1 MRRAWAAL
9 VAAGVWTSSA
19 GALDLAAATAA
30 WGALLGKYVKASGGV
45 DYVGLAKDQPALDAV
60 LAPYATLDLT
70 SASDAAKKAALIN
83 LYNAGM
89 MHNLLRHARE
99 EKLDAGS
106 GKFLA
111 LEVIG
116 IAVPGG
122 NIWNGSYTLKLGG
135 VDVTL
140 DDIEHGLIRGVAK
153 VDPKLKGLR
162 LQKLDARIHAAVNC
176 AALSCPRVRE
186 APYTEANVDRMLDEN
201 MREFVSTEAQ
211 FSKED
216 DDTLRANK
224 IVSWYYDDFE
234 AQGGAGNFLA
244 GFLTDQAKDKAWK
257 AKHLKENLNDRNA
270 TMLKLS
276 SAFSFHYDWR
286 VNDVRNKP

>member
-1 MRRAWAAL
+1 MQRAWAAL
-9 VAAGVWTSSA
+9 VAAVVWTSAAEA
-19 GALDLAAATAA
+19 GSLEAATAA
-30 WGALLGKYVKASGGV
+30 WGALLGKYVKADGGV
-45 DYVGLAKDQPALDAV
+45 DYVGLGKDQAALDAV
-60 LAPYATLDLT
+60 LTPYATLDL
-70 SASDAAKKAALIN
+70 SGASDAAKKAALIN
-83 LYNAGM
+83 FYNAGM

-99 EKLDAGS
+99 EKLDVAS

-111 LEVIG
+111 LEVVAIS
-116 IAVPGG
+116 VPGG
-122 NIWNGSYTLKLGG
+122 NIWNGSYKLKLSG

-140 DDIEHGLIRGVAK
+140 DDVEHGLIRGAAK
-153 VDPKLKGLR
+153 IDGKLQGLKV
-162 LQKLDARIHAAVNC
+162 QKLDARIHAAVNC

-186 APYTEANVDRMLDEN
+186 QPYTEALVDRMLDEN

-211 FSKED
+211 FSKVD

-244 GFLTDQAKDKAWK
+244 GFLADKAKDKDWK
-257 AKHLKENLNDRNA
+257 AKHLKENLNDRNS

-276 SAFSFHYDWR
+276 RAFAFHYDWR